1 MKQKDIDTQISD
13 LKSLIELKNTQM
25 SQQKNEF
32 DKTINA
38 YIKEKVEAD
47 IKLGQIQSKHNQNND
62 VSNSDATEK
71 KKIKAKAKNDK
82 IIEDFIN
89 ENERNS
95 SIKHHV
101 QKTNPF
107 R

>member
-1 MKQKDIDTQISD
+1 MKQKEIDTQIAD
-13 LKSLIELKNTQM
+13 LKSMVELKNTQM
-25 SQQKNEF
+25 TQQKNEF